1 MSRFHSAPST
11 KQPSAVQLSTPPP
24 VACNLAE
31 TSLSHQ
37 VGGDGYSK
45 HLAARRSMLAYRI
58 RCRGSSGR
66 PKLAI
71 AAELSIR
78 LDRRVRA
85 DLPSKGEVL
94 RLVDRAVSSHLSLS
108 SLEAALA
115 GEIRR
120 EPVHA

>member
-11 KQPSAVQLSTPPP
+11 KQPSAAQLSTPPH

-45 HLAARRSMLAYRI
+45 HLAARRSRLAYRI

-71 AAELSIR
+71 AAELSR
-78 LDRRVRA
+78 SPDMRVRA
-85 DLPSKGEVL
+85 DLPSQWEVQGGGASIRGEGL
-94 RLVDRAVSSHLSLS
+94 RLVDRAACSHLSLS
-108 SLEAALA
+108 
-115 GEIRR
+115 
-120 EPVHA
+120 

>member
-24 VACNLAE
+24 AACNLAE
-31 TSLSHQ
+31 TSLSRQ

-45 HLAARRSMLAYRI
+45 HLAARLSKVAYRI

-71 AAELSIR
+71 AAEASKSP
-78 LDRRVRA
+78 DMRVRA
-85 DLPSKGEVL
+85 DFLLFSQ
-94 RLVDRAVSSHLSLS
+94 LSTKRFLTKS
-108 SLEAALA
+108 QGS
-115 GEIRR
+115 
-120 EPVHA
+120 